1 MPTSLKAL
9 LKELETFGLNHDAS
23 PDNRSRRM
31 LNITHDTGEFLAVLV
46 RAMGARRVLE
56 IGTSNGYSTLWLA
69 EAVAATGGRLC
80 SVDVD
85 PGRTAAAL
93 ENLARAGLDAHVE
106 LRTEDAGD
114 VLAQAAPAAW
124 DLVFLD
130 AERPAYAGY
139 WPHLLRAL
147 RPGGLL
153 VVDNVLSHAEQVA
166 DLRALVAAEP
176 AVRACVVPIGAG
188 AQLVVRDP

>member
-1 MPTSLKAL
+1 VAQLEAL
-9 LKELETFGLNHDAS
+9 HRAGREHDARQS
-23 PDNRSRRM
+23 ERR
-31 LNITHDTGEFLAVLV
+31 DTLRNLEPATAELLAVLV
-46 RAMGARRVLE
+46 RATGARRVLE
-56 IGTSNGYSTLWLA
+56 LGTSNGYSTLWLA
-69 EAVAATGGRLC
+69 EAVAATGGRVC

-85 PGRTAAAL
+85 PGRTAAARK
-93 ENLARAGLDAHVE
+93 NLARAGLDAHVE

-176 AVRACVVPIGAG
+176 TVRACVVPMGAG
-188 AQLVVRDP
+188 ALLVVRDP